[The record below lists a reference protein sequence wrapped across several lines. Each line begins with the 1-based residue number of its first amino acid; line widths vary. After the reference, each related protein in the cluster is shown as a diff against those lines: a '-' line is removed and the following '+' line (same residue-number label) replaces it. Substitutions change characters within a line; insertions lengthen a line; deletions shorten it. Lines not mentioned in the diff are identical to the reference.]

1 MTCWH
6 ELQTDGWLPMT
17 EVRLFTVNLKI
28 AMEGQLFCVVEI
40 DISSSSFHTGLVFFV
55 RKSWQVT
62 TWKFAQQWWHTI
74 CSVTVISM
82 QFKSRFCLP
91 CPIFSW
97 ILHTSKS
104 YDHGTQHTYVDRI
117 RPSANIL
124 LELHTHHL
132 STVKISKL
140 VFITLMMEITE
151 IWISCPQNAVLSTL
165 VDSHNFCTFIYKV
178 LEISVKLLPVIISS
192 LDKKTNGKKFIFFMR
207 LCNKDLYFFLLVFYC
222 MQSWFK
228 FWHVSQQYVQPGS
241 TPFPYQKGT
250 LRKTHFY

>member
-124 LELHTHHL
+124 LELHTHL

-192 LDKKTNGKKFIFFMR
+192 LEKKQMARSSSFSWGYAIKICTFFS
-207 LCNKDLYFFLLVFYC
+207 LYFIVCKVDSNFGMFLNNMSSLV
-222 MQSWFK
+222 QLHS
-228 FWHVSQQYVQPGS
+228 
-241 TPFPYQKGT
+241 
-250 LRKTHFY
+250 LIRKAH